1 MSEKLTSQFRWRALA
16 VLVLLLVLSDQIL
29 KIWVKLNF
37 QLGEEMP
44 ILGLDWARLRFVE
57 NKGMAFGWLI
67 GDEWGQTFLAI
78 IRVFAIAFLLF
89 AIKYF
94 SKIRA
99 PFSLLVFLCL
109 LLAGAIGNT
118 IDSVFYGFLFSVS
131 PFHGGL
137 AEWWPEGGG
146 YAPLFQGRVVDM
158 LYFPLVDTHWPDW
171 FLWLG
176 GRELKLF
183 DPIFN
188 LADIYV
194 LTGIAGLLIVGRR
207 YLFRGH
213 KGDDQP

>member
-1 MSEKLTSQFRWRALA
+1 MSEKVTPQFRWRALV
-16 VLVLLLVLSDQIL
+16 VLVLLLVLSDQTL

-44 ILGLDWARLRFVE
+44 ILGLDWAKLRFAE

-78 IRVFAIAFLLF
+78 IRVLAVVFVVFTIR
-89 AIKYF
+89 YF

-99 PFSLLVFLCL
+99 PFALLVFLGI

-118 IDSVFYGFLFSVS
+118 LDSVFYGVLFSVS

-137 AEWWPEGGG
+137 AEWWPEDGG

-158 LYFPLVDTHWPDW
+158 LYFPLVDTQWPDW
-171 FLWLG
+171 FLWMG

-183 DPIFN
+183 EPVFN

-207 YLFRGH
+207 YLFGGH
-213 KGDDQP
+213 KGE